1 MDSLWWQVF
10 DILGTIAFALS
21 GVLVAVSRRMDL
33 FGVFVL
39 SAATA
44 VGGGIVRDV
53 LAGYVPPTAFRSGVY
68 FWLIVATVAGTVLVL
83 RYTQGARLRLVAQYS
98 RHVYLWCDAIGL
110 GSFTIT
116 GTLVGYSLYPQWWVF
131 SLTVGVITAVG
142 GGVIRDVLAGLIP
155 GVLKKEIYA
164 TASLLGAAILYGL
177 LAGTG
182 CSVVMAAVPSFL
194 VTVGVRLIA
203 VWRRWN
209 LPRIKRHK
217 PGQWL

>member
-1 MDSLWWQVF
+1 MDSIWWQVF
-10 DILGTIAFALS
+10 DVLGTIAFALS
-21 GVLVAVSRRMDL
+21 GVLVAVSRRMDI

-53 LAGYVPPTAFRSGVY
+53 LAGYVPPTAFRSELY
-68 FWLIVATVAGTVLVL
+68 FWLIVATIGGTVLVL
-83 RYTQGARLRLVAQYS
+83 RYTRGSRLRRTAQYS

-116 GTLVGYSLYPQWWVF
+116 GTLVGYSLYPEWWVF
-131 SLTVGVITAVG
+131 GVTVGVITAVG

-164 TASLLGAAILYGL
+164 TASLVGAALLYGL
-177 LAGTG
+177 LAWTA
-182 CSVVMAAVPSFL
+182 CPVVLAAVPSFL
-194 VTVGVRLIA
+194 VTVSIRLIA
-203 VWRRWN
+203 VRFRWN

-217 PGQWL
+217 SGQWL